1 MKSLFAS
8 LVLLLPILCSAQKS
22 PVKFGDIAL
31 EDMKMTV
38 YAKDS
43 SAEAV
48 VLVDFGESELRY
60 NQTTGF
66 QLEFE
71 RTRRIKILSKEGL
84 KWADFSI
91 PLYRNNT
98 DEEKISGLKAVT
110 YNLENGKIVETKA
123 KTESIFKEKYDD
135 NLNFTK
141 VTWPNVKVGSVLEIT
156 YRIISDFVFNF
167 QDWEFQNTIPTVWSE
182 YRVKIPEYYNYE
194 KYMQGY
200 VPLFINENSTANS
213 SISLASLSE
222 NRLGGTSRVSND
234 RLDFIENKNRWVAK
248 DVAAFKDEPFMT
260 TSKDFISKM
269 NFELSFTK
277 FPNAPI
283 KNYMGSWEDINK
295 SYQER
300 LGEEISGNNFLKN
313 KVEELTAGKNSTE
326 EKISAIFS
334 FVRSSILWDGQIRK
348 YPAHTLR
355 KVFDEKKGSSA
366 EINLLLASMLE
377 KADIKASPVLIST
390 RDHGFVREAT
400 PVSSQFNNVV
410 CLAKWND
417 KSILLDATDKF
428 LSIGMLPERCLNGRG
443 FVVSNDGYEWI
454 NLTPNSKAKT
464 NVSADLMLGE
474 EDQLKGKLKIERSG
488 HHSISARKA
497 FFTKGKENYTK
508 DLIGSRPWSII
519 KSEFQNENDA
529 QQPFKEIYDLNVS
542 DHFTIAGNTYYF
554 NPFIANRQDSNP
566 FKDEKRNYPVDF
578 GAPFDNTYF
587 IKITLP
593 AEYTIDEMP
602 KSKVLALP
610 GNGARYLYNI
620 AQVGNTI
627 AITSTLSINRGIFS
641 QEEYPNLREFYNQM
655 VAKQAEQIVFKKKQ

>member
-1 MKSLFAS
+1 
-8 LVLLLPILCSAQKS
+8 
-22 PVKFGDIAL
+22 
-31 EDMKMTV
+31 
-38 YAKDS
+38 
-43 SAEAV
+43 
-48 VLVDFGESELRY
+48 
-60 NQTTGF
+60 
-66 QLEFE
+66 
-71 RTRRIKILSKEGL
+71 
-84 KWADFSI
+84 
-91 PLYRNNT
+91 
-98 DEEKISGLKAVT
+98 
-110 YNLENGKIVETKA
+110 
-123 KTESIFKEKYDD
+123 
-135 NLNFTK
+135 
-141 VTWPNVKVGSVLEIT
+141 
-156 YRIISDFVFNF
+156 
-167 QDWEFQNTIPTVWSE
+167 
-182 YRVKIPEYYNYE
+182 
-194 KYMQGY
+194 
-200 VPLFINENSTANS
+200 
-213 SISLASLSE
+213 
-222 NRLGGTSRVSND
+222 
-234 RLDFIENKNRWVAK
+234 
-248 DVAAFKDEPFMT
+248 
-260 TSKDFISKM
+260 
-269 NFELSFTK
+269 
-277 FPNAPI
+277 
-283 KNYMGSWEDINK
+283 MGSWEDINK

-313 KVEELTAGKNSTE
+313 KVEELTAGKNSIE
-326 EKISAIFS
+326 EKVSAIFS
-334 FVRSSILWDGQIRK
+334 FVRNSILWDGQIRK

-377 KADIKASPVLIST
+377 KADIKASPVLVST

-428 LSIGMLPERCLNGRG
+428 LLIGMLPERCLNGRG
-443 FVVSNDGYEWI
+443 FVVSKDGYEWI

-464 NVSADLMLGE
+464 NVSADLILGE

-488 HHSISARKA
+488 HHSINARKA
-497 FFTKGKENYTK
+497 FFTKGKEGYTK

-566 FKDEKRNYPVDF
+566 LKDEKRNYPVDF
-578 GAPFDNTYF
+578 GAPFDNTYS

-620 AQVGNTI
+620 AQFGNTVS
-627 AITSTLSINRGIFS
+627 ITSTLSINRGIFS